1 MTDFTA
7 GLACAPADRRL
18 LTPPSFLSRS
28 AAAYPDRM
36 ARIRGAPVAGAALNA
51 IDMRRDAAHLYAADR
66 LEALARVRENLKMG
80 IALSEPGGAE
90 ACAAAAALL
99 ASRGVAPEDVHADAF
114 FTEAEKAAAG
124 AP

>member
-7 GLACAPADRRL
+7 GLACAPADRRP

-28 AAAYPDRM
+28 AAAYPGRT
-36 ARIRGAPVAGAALNA
+36 AWIRGAPVAGAALNA

-66 LEALARVRENLKMG
+66 LEALARVCENLKMG

-90 ACAAAAALL
+90 ACAAALL